1 MRDLTPAECMEVLA
15 RHTFGRLG
23 VRDAEGVLILPL
35 SYALA
40 GEALIAHA
48 GPGHK
53 LHSMRLWPHVAFEVD
68 EVRDRAHWRSVL
80 VRGRF
85 KELLNED
92 DRTAARLAL
101 LRAFEGSASSITAPH
116 GHSVH
121 LADAIMFRI
130 CIDAVTGRAESL

>member
-1 MRDLTPAECMEVLA
+1 MRDLTTAECMELLG

-23 VRDAEGVLILPL
+23 VRDAEGVIIIPL
-35 SYALA
+35 SYAL
-40 GEALIAHA
+40 EVDALIGHA
-48 GPGHK
+48 VPGHK

-85 KELLNED
+85 KELTQEA

-130 CIDAVTGRAESL
+130 CIDSITGRAESL